1 MQEPTERRSRRLP
14 KASMQAQVAD
24 ELRQMIISGELP
36 PRSSL
41 SEMALSETFG
51 VSRTPI
57 REALKQLQTEGLV
70 EIRPRV
76 GTFVAVPSHREVAE
90 LFQMKELLEG
100 AAARLLAL
108 RGRVPETERL
118 QSVMTE
124 ADEAT
129 QAGDAERYGRL
140 VHEFHE
146 LIITGAD
153 NGKLEAHYRTLM
165 NQLAYARL
173 VRTTLAQPGRIR
185 ESDHEHHQ
193 VLDLI
198 LAKDGNGAE
207 RMMREHVR
215 RSHQAL
221 LSGWDA
227 AEEA

>member
-1 MQEPTERRSRRLP
+1 MP
-14 KASMQAQVAD
+14 KTSMQAQVAD

-129 QAGDAERYGRL
+129 QAGDAERYGQL

-173 VRTTLAQPGRIR
+173 VRTTLAQPGRLR

>member
-1 MQEPTERRSRRLP
+1 MQEPMERQGKRLP
-14 KASMQAQVAD
+14 KASRQAQVAG

-41 SEMALSETFG
+41 SEVALSEHFG

-76 GTFVAVPSHREVAE
+76 GTFVAVPSHRDVAE

-108 RGRVPETERL
+108 RGRVAETERL
-118 QSVMTE
+118 ESVMAE

-129 QAGDAERYGRL
+129 RVGDAERYGEL

-146 LIITGAD
+146 LIVAGAD
-153 NGKLEAHYRTLM
+153 NGKLVAHYRTLM

-173 VRTTLAQPGRIR
+173 VRTTLAQPGRLS

-221 LSGWDA
+221 LAGWEA
-227 AEEA
+227 AEGH